1 MKIEEKMQAAT
12 ELLEIYATSAG
23 AVYQCDRKNR
33 LMVHFAGSLSVL
45 KVDTFLR
52 LKRATDSIDL
62 QAMATSTDRSSDVE
76 IISLC
81 GCDTVYVLTMPE
93 LHAFKE
99 LLAGARFSLE
109 LNRMLHECLNAELA

>member
-1 MKIEEKMQAAT
+1 MQAAT
-12 ELLEIYATSAG
+12 ELLEIYTTPAG

-52 LKRATDSIDL
+52 LKRAVDAIDL
-62 QAMATSTDRSSDVE
+62 EAMATSTDRSSDVE
-76 IISLC
+76 IISVF
-81 GCDTVYVLTMPE
+81 GCDKVYVLTVPE
-93 LHAFKE
+93 LYTFKE
-99 LLAGARFSLE
+99 LLAGARFSME